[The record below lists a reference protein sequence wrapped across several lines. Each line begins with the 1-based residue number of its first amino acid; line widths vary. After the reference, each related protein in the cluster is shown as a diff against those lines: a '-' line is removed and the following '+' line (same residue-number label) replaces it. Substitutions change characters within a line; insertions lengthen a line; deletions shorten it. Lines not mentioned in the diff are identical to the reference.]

1 MSKRSVF
8 FCAVILGL
16 TASNVSAQALGN
28 IVGTVTD
35 QGGASVP
42 GATVTITNEGTQFSR
57 TTTTNDSGQ
66 FVANSFPTGRITVT
80 AEHRGFQK
88 LLRSGLELTAADT
101 ITVDLQLSVGNV
113 QQSVEVQAEAS
124 LVQSQTATVSTLI
137 NSTQTMEMPLNER
150 SFTNLLQ
157 LMPGA
162 SPSTPGMAAALT
174 GYTMR
179 ANNGISLNGATA
191 NNNSYLIDGLYNRQ
205 LWISTLVMNP
215 PVEGIQ
221 ETRILASDYSA
232 QYGNSAGGVTIVLTK
247 SGTNVFHGSAFEYLR
262 NSVMDANT
270 FFSNQAGKPKAPFRR
285 NEFGGTVGGP
295 IRKDRTFLFADYQG
309 IRIVQPATQVDT
321 IPTLAQQQMVQTGD
335 FSQFPSTVYN
345 PYQTAVG
352 ANGATVRVPFPGNI
366 IPPQFLDPAAGKIIQ
381 LLPAPTSSGATN
393 NFVFNPAGSQ
403 RDDQYDIRVDQNIG
417 KADRLFFKY
426 SYDNALGYAA
436 GVLPVGPNHGGADV
450 GQYLQTG
457 GNGGPSSTANWSV
470 TASFTKVIGPNT
482 VNEFHFGI
490 LRDWL
495 EILNSDST
503 HSTASSLGIPNLNI
517 SNYNLG
523 LPYLPISGFTAIGDS
538 NSYPEFTHSVSIPFE
553 DVLTV
558 VKGSHTI
565 KFGGGY
571 TRHRFNGHTSTA
583 PRGQYSFG
591 GQFTRQIGTSS
602 AATALADFALGASTV
617 IVRSEQFGAFGLRV
631 WEGSTFAEDAWR
643 ATSRLTVT
651 YGLRWELQA
660 PPYEVHNRWAN
671 INVVTGKFAVAGTS
685 TQNLNGNCG
694 RSLVCLDRHD
704 FAPRLGIAQQLTKDG
719 KTVLRAGFGMSYF
732 EGFNGGK
739 MLNAN
744 PPMNVIQQ
752 FTTDQ
757 NAAPTLRLSQG
768 IPLPVVPDLNDPTQ
782 LIGLYYNYNAHM
794 KLNESLQFN
803 VGVQRE
809 LVSNLLLDVGYVRT
823 LTEHMTNSVVGNQ
836 ALPGPGALGPRRPL
850 YSVNPVL
857 GDIDYRTNWG
867 MAKYNA
873 MQVKVTKRYSRGLT
887 GALAWTWS
895 HNMGQTNGPGSST
908 RPQNSLCYVCEW
920 GTLPEDR
927 RHMVVINHVYE
938 LPFGTGRQYVNK
950 GIASYLIGDWD
961 VSGIWTMYTGMHFGP
976 SEATS
981 VSNVLT
987 GASVNVSP
995 TERPN
1000 LNGTPNLPSDQ
1011 RTITHWFNTAAFSIP
1026 AQYAWGTAGPGILVG
1041 PGYFNF
1047 DLGIHRNFPIKER
1060 IKLTYRAEMFNTFNH
1075 TNFNNPSATIGSSSA
1090 GVISSTNPA
1099 RIMQMALKVMF

>member
-1 MSKRSVF
+1 MF
-8 FCAVILGL
+8 
-16 TASNVSAQALGN
+16 AQALGN
-28 IVGTVTD
+28 VVGTVTD
-35 QGGASVP
+35 QGGAVVP
-42 GATVTITNEGTQFSR
+42 GAAVTIVNEGTQFAR

-80 AEHRGFQK
+80 AEHAGFQK
-88 LLRSGLELTAADT
+88 LVRSGLELTAADT
-101 ITVDLQLSVGNV
+101 ITVNLQLSVGNV

-137 NSTQTMEMPLNER
+137 NSTQTLEMPLNER

-157 LMPGA
+157 LTPGA

-179 ANNGISLNGATA
+179 VNSGISLNGATA
-191 NNNSYLIDGLYNRQ
+191 QNNAYLIDGLYNRQ

-232 QYGNSAGGVTIVLTK
+232 QYGNSAGGVTIVLSK
-247 SGTNVFHGSAFEYLR
+247 SGTNNFHGSAFEYLR
-262 NSVMDANT
+262 NSAMDANT
-270 FFSNQAGKPKAPFRR
+270 FFNNQAGKPIAPFRR
-285 NEFGGTVGGP
+285 NEFGGTIGGP
-295 IRKDRTFLFADYQG
+295 VWKDKTFFFGDYQG
-309 IRIVQPATQVDT
+309 IRIVQPTTQVDT
-321 IPTLAQQQMVQTGD
+321 IPTVAQRQMVQTGD
-335 FSQFPSTVYN
+335 FSQFPTTLYN
-345 PYQTAVG
+345 PYQTAPG
-352 ANGATVRVPFPGNI
+352 ANGTTVRVPFPGNV
-366 IPPQFLDPAAGKIIQ
+366 IPRQYLDPAAGKIVQ
-381 LLPAPTSSGATN
+381 LLPAPTSSAATN

-403 RDDQYDIRVDQNIG
+403 RDDQYDIRVDQNLFR
-417 KADRLFFKY
+417 ADRLFFKY

-436 GVLPVGPNHGGADV
+436 GVLPVGANPVNADV

-457 GNGGPSSTANWSV
+457 SNGGPSSTANWSV
-470 TASFTKVIGPNT
+470 TVNFTKVISPNI

-495 EILNSDST
+495 EIYNSDSS
-503 HSTASSLGIPNLNI
+503 HATAASLGIPNMNV

-523 LPYLPISGFTAIGDS
+523 LPYLPISGYTAIGDS

-553 DVLTV
+553 NILTV
-558 VKGSHTI
+558 VKGSHTL

-591 GQFTRQIGTSS
+591 GQFTRQIGTTSG
-602 AATALADFALGASTV
+602 ATALADFALGASTV
-617 IVRSEQFGAFGLRV
+617 IVRSQQFGAFGLRV
-631 WEGSTFAEDAWR
+631 WEGSMFAEDAWR
-643 ATSRLTVT
+643 VTNRLTVT

-660 PPYEVHNRWAN
+660 PPYEVHDRWAN
-671 INVVTGKFAVAGTS
+671 ISVATGQFAVAGTPAQS
-685 TQNLNGNCG
+685 LNGDCG
-694 RSLVCLDRHD
+694 RALVCLDKHD
-704 FAPRLGIAQQLTKDG
+704 FAPRVGIAQQLTGDG
-719 KTVLRAGFGMSYF
+719 KTVLRAGFGISFF

-744 PPMNVIQQ
+744 PPMNVIQT
-752 FTTDQ
+752 FTSDQ
-757 NAAPTLRLSQG
+757 NGTPLYTLSQG
-768 IPLPVVPDLNDPTQ
+768 LPVPVVPNLSDPTQ
-782 LIGLYYNYNAHM
+782 LTGLYYNYATHM

-803 VGVQRE
+803 VGLQRE
-809 LVSNLLLDVGYVRT
+809 LISNTLLDVGYVRT

-836 ALPGPGALGPRRPL
+836 ALPGPGPLGPRRPL
-850 YSVNPVL
+850 YGINPVL
-857 GDIDYRTNWG
+857 GDIDFRTNWG

-873 MQVKVTKRYSRGLT
+873 MQVKVTKRYSHGLT

-895 HNMGQTNGPGSST
+895 HNIGQTNGPGSST
-908 RPQNSLCYVCEW
+908 RPQNSLCYTCEF
-920 GTLPEDR
+920 GNLNEDR

-938 LPFGTGRQYVNK
+938 LPIGKGRQYLSK
-950 GIASYLIGDWD
+950 GLAGEIIGDWD
-961 VSGIWTMYTGMHFGP
+961 INGIWTMYTGMHFNPILG
-976 SEATS
+976 TS

-995 TERPN
+995 QERPN
-1000 LNGTPNLPSDQ
+1000 LNGAPNLPADQ

-1026 AQYAWGTAGPGILVG
+1026 AQYTWGNAGIGILEG

-1047 DLGIHRNFPIKER
+1047 DLGIHRNFPIKEKVR
-1060 IKLTYRAEMFNTFNH
+1060 LTFRAEMFNTFNH
-1075 TNFNNPSATIGSSSA
+1075 TNFQNPGNSIGTSSA
-1090 GVISSTNPA
+1090 GVISATYPS
-1099 RIMQMALKVMF
+1099 RIMQMALKLAF